1 MGYNIS
7 FYRIPDDFRNLT
19 KTLTNQNRITQYTD
33 VKFKEGRSLQEFD
46 FTLKEDTVNTIQA
59 LTRVNY
65 CAVYATSVT
74 GYRNT
79 YYYVDSIKV
88 LPTGYITMHF
98 REDVLMTHSAQIK
111 DLTVT
116 LDRSETI
123 YNGYLPD
130 SDYTALGYR
139 SITCRAFDKG
149 LTTNSF
155 ILMTTG

>member
-7 FYRIPDDFRNLT
+7 FYRIADDVRCLT
-19 KTLTNQNRITQYTD
+19 KSLTNQNRVVQYTD
-33 VKFKEGRSLQEFD
+33 VKFKDGRSLQEFD
-46 FTLKEDTVNTIQA
+46 FTLKEDTTNTIQA
-59 LTRVNY
+59 LTRANY
-65 CAVYATSVT
+65 CGVYATSVS

-79 YYYVDSIKV
+79 YYFIDSIKV
-88 LPTGYITMHF
+88 LPTGYITMHL
-98 REDVLMTHSAQIK
+98 REDVLYTFAAQIK